1 MRMKQTIL
9 VLGITFICLFNP
21 ACSTKV
27 VKGTVG
33 GIEVTV
39 QSQRRT
45 KEYKP
50 PGSGTEYGQ
59 MKQLQSG
66 AEKEFLVI
74 ELKAP
79 KKIEFGD
86 KGIKAKV
93 KDDKGQTYN
102 SVYSEVFGF
111 NDDRTE
117 AKILFEVPEHT
128 VLSTLMLDDTSFDLS
143 KVRD

>member
-1 MRMKQTIL
+1 MRMKRTIL

-27 VKGTVG
+27 VKGTVS

-45 KEYKP
+45 KEYNP
-50 PGSGTEYGQ
+50 PGSGTGYGQ
-59 MKQLQSG
+59 MRPLQSG
-66 AEKEFLVI
+66 AENEFLVI

-86 KGIKAKV
+86 KGIRARV

-111 NDDRTE
+111 NDGRME
-117 AKILFEVPEHT
+117 
-128 VLSTLMLDDTSFDLS
+128 
-143 KVRD
+143 